1 MRSTVRLL
9 VVALLAVVA
18 CYQPA
23 DQPCSIHCTPLDHC
37 PGDQTCGGD
46 GYCHDPGDDSRC
58 VGYTVAIT
66 LGGTGAGV
74 VRSSPPGLAC
84 DGATGCVATFAAGTE
99 LTLTAAPAAD
109 ARLSA
114 WSGACS
120 GADGCTLTVAGDVAV
135 GATFNRAARLAVTLD
150 PDRRGQ
156 GAVVSTPPGIDC
168 PGVACAASFDVDQSV
183 VLTATAA
190 AGSRFGAWS
199 ACPAAVDGA
208 CTVSLTGDAATTV
221 QFVRTPRVTVDV
233 VGSADFAIGSS
244 PAGVTCAGATCA
256 GVFDHGTAVTITAGD
271 GAASRWK
278 GWTGCGAAAGPCT
291 VTVDAADVALT
302 ATYRDLFVL
311 DALVEGSGAG
321 AVAATGLICAGATC
335 AGTYEAGAS
344 VTITAT
350 PTVGSRFAGWTG
362 CDSVGGAGGA
372 QCVVAITGAR
382 AVRAGFVR
390 QRQVTL
396 DLTGSGAG
404 SVDVAGVGACSAD
417 CTLTV
422 DQGPITLTQAP
433 AAGSRGGGFAGACTS
448 AGPTCTTAVAA
459 DATVAVAFVRQH
471 TLTITAAA
479 DVTVTSP
486 AGPCVGPAT
495 CAAVVDLGATVT
507 LTAATALLGQAF
519 TWSAACAGAS
529 CPLTVAADL
538 AVTVGL
544 DGGRAIWGRALA
556 RPDTYAQEHGA
567 AVAVAPD
574 GDVVW
579 AGFASGGAALPLGG
593 APTPV
598 STPFLTAFVARY
610 GADGTPRWAR
620 AMTTSLLATVR
631 GACVTPS
638 GDVIV
643 GGEVNGTTTLDGA
656 TVVGV
661 GRNDGYVARLDG
673 ATGTAEWMVTIG
685 GSADHPFYGDGVWA
699 VACLGEDVAALYTVL
714 GPSYRVADGPVVT
727 GAPTFAYGV
736 ARLSAAGHYQWARQ
750 VTDVPDG
757 SYNAAT
763 ALAADATGVH
773 VVGSYSNV
781 FDPGGGPIA
790 PTFGHPSGF
799 AVRYRA
805 SDGSPLW
812 TRSIGNNT
820 EQGAG
825 DTGRWARCE
834 VATVA
839 GDGTLA
845 IGGYLEGSDGD
856 RANLGALAAP
866 QRVTVRGNAEMFV
879 LRLASVDGA
888 AVGSFALGSSAAS
901 GDERLGALV
910 AAGAEL
916 VVRGTFTTAAVEVG
930 GRSLA
935 GGGSAGS
942 VDGFVAR
949 LSLAGTA
956 RWAHQLGPFAS
967 QTPTPTAVAP
977 TGEVAVAGAYT
988 GDPVTYDGVDLPA
1001 SGQGVDGF
1009 VMLLGR

>member
-1 MRSTVRLL
+1 MRLL

-66 LGGTGAGV
+66 LGGTGVGV

-372 QCVVAITGAR
+372 QSV
-382 AVRAGFVR
+382 
-390 QRQVTL
+390 QVKLYTV
-396 DLTGSGAG
+396 SGAFP
-404 SVDVAGVGACSAD
+404 AGV
-417 CTLTV
+417 
-422 DQGPITLTQAP
+422 LTQIAGQVVTVNNTTTGVTIP
-433 AAGSRGGGFAGACTS
+433 VTMSPPGLAAAGSTL
-448 AGPTCTTAVAA
+448 VAEVYVP
-459 DATVAVAFVRQH
+459 DGRTVGNTFF
-471 TLTITAAA
+471 IGSNAAA
-479 DVTVTSP
+479 ET
-486 AGPCVGPAT
+486 
-495 CAAVVDLGATVT
+495 
-507 LTAATALLGQAF
+507 
-519 TWSAACAGAS
+519 
-529 CPLTVAADL
+529 
-538 AVTVGL
+538 
-544 DGGRAIWGRALA
+544 
-556 RPDTYAQEHGA
+556 
-567 AVAVAPD
+567 
-574 GDVVW
+574 
-579 AGFASGGAALPLGG
+579 
-593 APTPV
+593 
-598 STPFLTAFVARY
+598 
-610 GADGTPRWAR
+610 
-620 AMTTSLLATVR
+620 
-631 GACVTPS
+631 
-638 GDVIV
+638 
-643 GGEVNGTTTLDGA
+643 
-656 TVVGV
+656 
-661 GRNDGYVARLDG
+661 
-673 ATGTAEWMVTIG
+673 
-685 GSADHPFYGDGVWA
+685 
-699 VACLGEDVAALYTVL
+699 
-714 GPSYRVADGPVVT
+714 GPSYIRAPDCSATNPVTFASTGNPGVHIVLTVT
-727 GAPTFAYGV
+727 G
-736 ARLSAAGHYQWARQ
+736 
-750 VTDVPDG
+750 
-757 SYNAAT
+757 
-763 ALAADATGVH
+763 
-773 VVGSYSNV
+773 
-781 FDPGGGPIA
+781 
-790 PTFGHPSGF
+790 
-799 AVRYRA
+799 
-805 SDGSPLW
+805 
-812 TRSIGNNT
+812 
-820 EQGAG
+820 
-825 DTGRWARCE
+825 
-834 VATVA
+834 
-839 GDGTLA
+839 
-845 IGGYLEGSDGD
+845 
-856 RANLGALAAP
+856 
-866 QRVTVRGNAEMFV
+866 
-879 LRLASVDGA
+879 
-888 AVGSFALGSSAAS
+888 
-901 GDERLGALV
+901 
-910 AAGAEL
+910 
-916 VVRGTFTTAAVEVG
+916 
-930 GRSLA
+930 
-935 GGGSAGS
+935 
-942 VDGFVAR
+942 
-949 LSLAGTA
+949 
-956 RWAHQLGPFAS
+956 
-967 QTPTPTAVAP
+967 
-977 TGEVAVAGAYT
+977 
-988 GDPVTYDGVDLPA
+988 TY
-1001 SGQGVDGF
+1001 
-1009 VMLLGR
+1009 